1 MSTLEKK
8 LPPPGTVREQNRKN
22 RKVSLPVW
30 GFLQLSLLLK
40 DRSVCG
46 CQTGNRNTER

>member
-8 LPPPGTVREQNRKN
+8 LPPPGTVREQKKN

>member
-8 LPPPGTVREQNRKN
+8 LPLAGHCPGTEKN